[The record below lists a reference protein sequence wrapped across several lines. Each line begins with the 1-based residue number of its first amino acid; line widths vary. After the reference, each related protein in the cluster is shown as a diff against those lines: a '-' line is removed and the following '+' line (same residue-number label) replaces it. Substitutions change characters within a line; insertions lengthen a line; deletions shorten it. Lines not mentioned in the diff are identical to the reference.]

1 MKERVSVLFVCLGN
15 ICRSPTSEGVFRSVA
30 ENQNLDFEL
39 FVDSAG
45 TAGYHIGHPP
55 DSRAIRAANR
65 RGVDLTN
72 LRARRITHQDYEQFD
87 YIIGMDRW
95 NYDDLKEMAPSDYK
109 GRVCLFME
117 FASGWDNDEIPDP
130 YYGGPN
136 GFEQVLDMVEN
147 ASAGLLEDIKK
158 ARSNS

>member
-39 FVDSAG
+39 LVDSAG

-72 LRARRITHQDYEQFD
+72 LRARRVTHQDYEKFD

>member
-39 FVDSAG
+39 LVDSAG

-65 RGVDLTN
+65 RGVDLTS
-72 LRARRITHQDYEQFD
+72 LRARRITHQDYEQFRLHHRD
-87 YIIGMDRW
+87 G
-95 NYDDLKEMAPSDYK
+95 S
-109 GRVCLFME
+109 
-117 FASGWDNDEIPDP
+117 
-130 YYGGPN
+130 
-136 GFEQVLDMVEN
+136 
-147 ASAGLLEDIKK
+147 LEL
-158 ARSNS
+158 

>member
-1 MKERVSVLFVCLGN
+1 MKDRVSVLFVCLGN

-72 LRARRITHQDYEQFD
+72 LRARRITYQDYEQFD

-95 NYDDLKEMAPSDYK
+95 NYDDLNEMAPSDYK